1 MYKRSSRFNQQTEV
15 GNKLSRDRTQDEVD
29 KEKPIIDIDQLTK
42 IARPTKRGI
51 NPHNLVNKKGT
62 RNQ

>member
-1 MYKRSSRFNQQTEV
+1 
-15 GNKLSRDRTQDEVD
+15 LSRDRTQDEVD